1 MVSKRNQ
8 FIELLEYI
16 GKYGISVNIGKNKAR
31 GNKGVFCVK
40 GNNNLRIDVSKNVSD
55 EEKLSIVLHEF
66 AHYVHYVHDRS
77 LKSLK
82 FIFDD
87 ITDTEMEELIN
98 VTVCTIPKEVAKN
111 LYQQK
116 YDVDRDIKS
125 LSTVVRVSYPNFK
138 LSTKNIEIENS
149 IKYPL
154 KYLLKY
160 DRVKFQNKIY
170 SVESLEND
178 FPNEKTS
185 DIAYIKL
192 KSRQRFLTRINS
204 KINRLNKYYNAPTE
218 LWARF
223 CELYYLDNKKVNV
236 IAPKLARKMKKVNDA
251 YKISELVSLN
261 KIFDIE

>member
-40 GNNNLRIDVSKNVSD
+40 GNNDLRIDVSKIVSD

-66 AHYVHYVHDRS
+66 AHYVHYVQD
-77 LKSLK
+77 KSLQSLT

-87 ITDTEMEELIN
+87 MTDAEMEELIN
-98 VTVCTIPKEVAKN
+98 VTVYTIPKETAKN

-125 LSTVVRVSYPNFK
+125 LSTVVKTSYPNFK
-138 LSTKNIEIENS
+138 LSMKNIEIENS

-160 DRVKFQNKIY
+160 DSVKYQNKIY
-170 SVESLEND
+170 SVDDIEVD
-178 FPNEKTS
+178 FPNTKAS
-185 DIAYIKL
+185 DLAYIKL

-223 CELYYLDNKKVNV
+223 CELYYLDNIKANI
-236 IAPKLARKMKKVNDA
+236 IAPNLSMKMKATIDNM
-251 YKISELVSLN
+251 KIKELVELD
-261 KIFDIE
+261 KIFSVQ